1 LPLADLR
8 GERYTRLHHDTY
20 VASHSHS
27 RHSPRAGGHS
37 DEPTPA
43 GDAFDHDQWST
54 DIARREELDGLR
66 WRLVVIESDG
76 IYADPLRTLQRVR
89 DALAECGV
97 RVPRVFK
104 AEWTRHFVA
113 YR

>member
-1 LPLADLR
+1 LII
-8 GERYTRLHHDTY
+8 EHDGRQ
-20 VASHSHS
+20 H
-27 RHSPRAGGHS
+27 
-37 DEPTPA
+37 
-43 GDAFDHDQWST
+43 AFDHDQWST
-54 DIARREELDGLR
+54 DIARPEELDRLR